1 MATSEVAAERRGG
14 AASGNDACVAWPRL
28 AGQTGSCGWIISG
41 AWVCECVSLSAA
53 ATRDKLSPPK
63 WVTAATTH
71 THSLF
76 YFCQVSSL
84 TQTQTHT
91 PSQVCVCCSA
101 QSLAGH
107 GVSLF
112 AARGE
117 TPLRRYCGRS
127 AKVCFRLWKGAPGP
141 WRGPGSAPGVQ
152 FVYNT
157 SLAVWRRLSPQQH
170 QWVSN
175 ANWSPGTFTN
185 GSK

>member
-1 MATSEVAAERRGG
+1 M
-14 AASGNDACVAWPRL
+14 CVYVYD
-28 AGQTGSCGWIISG
+28 Q
-41 AWVCECVSLSAA
+41 SLSAA
-53 ATRDKLSPPK
+53 GTSSRRQMSDSSN
-63 WVTAATTH
+63 TTH
-71 THSLF
+71 TVCFILA
-76 YFCQVSSL
+76 
-84 TQTQTHT
+84 THT
-91 PSQVCVCCSA
+91 HTLSPSQVCVCCSS
-101 QSLAGH
+101 QSLAGR

-117 TPLRRYCGRS
+117 TSLGRYCGRS

>member
-1 MATSEVAAERRGG
+1 MMLVWPVWGSPAKLAPVAPMFLVTWERV
-14 AASGNDACVAWPRL
+14 CVC
-28 AGQTGSCGWIISG
+28 TCTT
-41 AWVCECVSLSAA
+41 SLSLQQGRALAA
-53 ATRDKLSPPK
+53 K
-63 WVTAATTH
+63 WVTAATPHTLLFYFSHTH
-71 THSLF
+71 THTLI
-76 YFCQVSSL
+76 
-84 TQTQTHT
+84 
-91 PSQVCVCCSA
+91 PSQVCVCCSS
-101 QSLAGH
+101 QSLAGR

-117 TPLRRYCGRS
+117 TSLGRYCGRS

>member
-1 MATSEVAAERRGG
+1 MMLVWPVWGSPAKLAPVAPMFLVTWER
-14 AASGNDACVAWPRL
+14 
-28 AGQTGSCGWIISG
+28 
-41 AWVCECVSLSAA
+41 ECVCVRVRPVSLCS
-53 ATRDKLSPPK
+53 RDELSPPNE
-63 WVTAATTH
+63 WQQQHHTHCCFILATH
-71 THSLF
+71 THTLI
-76 YFCQVSSL
+76 
-84 TQTQTHT
+84 
-91 PSQVCVCCSA
+91 PSQVCVCCSS
-101 QSLAGH
+101 QSLAGR

-117 TPLRRYCGRS
+117 TSLGRYCGRS

>member
-1 MATSEVAAERRGG
+1 MMAEPTCPDKPSLCASSGSHLWPRLKWRGG
-14 AASGNDACVAWPRL
+14 AASRNDACVARPAL
-28 AGQTGSCGWIISG
+28 GGQTAPVAESF
-41 AWVCECVSLSAA
+41 LRFAA
-53 ATRDKLSPPK
+53 KMSDSNNNRQFVL
-63 WVTAATTH
+63 
-71 THSLF
+71 
-76 YFCQVSSL
+76 FCQVSASH
-84 TQTQTHT
+84 TQTLR
-91 PSQVCVCCSA
+91 SVCCSS
-101 QSLAGH
+101 QSLAGR
-107 GVSLF
+107 GVSPF

-117 TPLRRYCGRS
+117 TSLRRYCGRS

>member
-1 MATSEVAAERRGG
+1 MTDSNINAVCFTSAPHTHAR
-14 AASGNDACVAWPRL
+14 AH
-28 AGQTGSCGWIISG
+28 
-41 AWVCECVSLSAA
+41 
-53 ATRDKLSPPK
+53 
-63 WVTAATTH
+63 TH
-71 THSLF
+71 TH
-76 YFCQVSSL
+76 
-84 TQTQTHT
+84 THGGLVA
-91 PSQVCVCCSA
+91 SQVRVCCCS
-101 QSLAGH
+101 QSLAGR

-117 TPLRRYCGRS
+117 TSLRRYCGRS
-127 AKVCFRLWKGAPGP
+127 AKVCFCLWKGAPGP
-141 WRGPGSAPGVQ
+141 WRGPGSAPGVR